1 MDLGYALETDLKKSI
16 FLPMKWNVEG
26 EGEPVYVSVAL
37 VDVDIFSVINKNH

>member
-16 FLPMKWNVEG
+16 FLPMKWNVEE
-26 EGEPVYVSVAL
+26 EGEPVYAL